1 MKQTH
6 YKVMGLTFEQHFHQD
21 GKTPRDNAL
30 GDQGRANCLKLC
42 IGFRRMV
49 SWFDYY
55 FKGHYGGFEAVRG
68 GMKRN
73 SYNPDG
79 SLKDMAGMKV
89 LPKIICQ
96 YDPPRVTSLKRYMP
110 PREFDDRVKRM
121 KAELEELEKCTLED
135 AEEDARINSLSP
147 EGMKRE
153 AIEAMEAITSRQAN
167 FSLLPHENRVTIL
180 KALKRAAD
188 FLKMDRNPNEGA

>member
-1 MKQTH
+1 
-6 YKVMGLTFEQHFHQD
+6 
-21 GKTPRDNAL
+21 
-30 GDQGRANCLKLC
+30 
-42 IGFRRMV
+42 
-49 SWFDYY
+49 
-55 FKGHYGGFEAVRG
+55 
-68 GMKRN
+68 
-73 SYNPDG
+73 
-79 SLKDMAGMKV
+79 MKV

-135 AEEDARINSLSP
+135 AEEDSRINSLSP
-147 EGMKRE
+147 EGMQRE

-167 FSLLPHENRVTIL
+167 FSLLPPENRVTIL